1 MSEFATFGEDFYFN
15 MNLAT
20 EMNLRP
26 GRESILHFFEQIRR
40 RFPMMK
46 NFYSRDKD
54 EYVLEEEK
62 ESGGYRWAS
71 VEGKRANSG
80 VVNPDSFDDAIS
92 LHRTVLEMVPY
103 DLSVTPL
110 DCESLSVMMGFDFA
124 CRDNHNEILAKAI
137 GLPTGL
143 ERFHSLPSS
152 KLLSHEPSL
161 QFSLDDECRTQCR
174 IAFESRTSAFQAR
187 TGEFGEDHLS
197 VYLTVR
203 RYDSL
208 GPDENFAG
216 EFLRLTDHCQS
227 IAQEHLV
234 PSVLQPLQEAIAI
247 S

>member
-1 MSEFATFGEDFYFN
+1 MTEFASFGEDFYFN

-20 EMNLRP
+20 EMELRP
-26 GRESILHFFEQIRR
+26 GRESLLHFFEQIRR
-40 RFPMMK
+40 RYPMMK

-62 ESGGYRWAS
+62 ESGGYRWTS
-71 VEGKRANSG
+71 IEGKRINSG
-80 VVNPDSFDDAIS
+80 VVNPESFDDGVT

-103 DLSVTPL
+103 DLSIMPL

-137 GLPTGL
+137 GVPTGL
-143 ERFHSLPSS
+143 ERFRTLESS
-152 KLLSHEPSL
+152 KLLSHEPAI
-161 QFSLDDECRTQCR
+161 QVSLDDECQTQCR
-174 IAFESRTSAFQAR
+174 ISFESRTNAYQVR
-187 TGEFGEDHLS
+187 TGEYGEEHLS
-197 VYLTVR
+197 VYLTLR

-208 GPDENFAG
+208 GPEEVFADEFM
-216 EFLRLTDHCQS
+216 RLTELCRT

-247 S
+247 G